1 MSPRKGDARSP
12 DSEKNPPSSS
22 VDRGNPLPRVGA
34 SQFGLCSNA
43 SDYRLR
49 TPVQRFHLARPPC
62 SQKGI
67 NAIGAVRD
75 EFLKNKPGSFSHQE
89 PPNLID
95 EAPFFSKDVDF
106 NSTDHTLQCHLE
118 TPPKFIFKNYLTGLV
133 VSVALQKG
141 VTLEDGEYLYNAIS
155 KLYSRVIYYQH
166 NS

>member
-75 EFLKNKPGSFSHQE
+75 EFLKISFH
-89 PPNLID
+89 PPLISERNLID
-95 EAPFFSKDVDF
+95 EAPSSQKML
-106 NSTDHTLQCHLE
+106 NLIALITPSQGILE
-118 TPPKFIFKNYLTGLV
+118 PLKNLYL
-133 VSVALQKG
+133 K
-141 VTLEDGEYLYNAIS
+141 I
-155 KLYSRVIYYQH
+155 I
-166 NS
+166 